1 MMDDREPGDFADP
14 RDDPGTERRKR
25 RYVAN
30 LAFGAI
36 KAQHSAHRTM
46 LERFVDCLNEIASST
61 WFLVFH
67 VIWFAIW
74 LVWNSGVLP
83 LRAFDP
89 YPFGMMTTIVS
100 LEAIFLSIFVLM
112 AQKREA
118 AIAELREELGL
129 QVSLRVEQEVT
140 KALQLVAGLYTRLG
154 HRVSD
159 DPELHHML
167 QPLDVKGIERD
178 LMVQIEAATQNKH
191 HNTMLDEAVPPSAY
205 ASGDSLL
212 R

>member
-46 LERFVDCLNEIASST
+46 LERFVDGLNEIASST

-83 LRAFDP
+83 LHAFDP

>member
-1 MMDDREPGDFADP
+1 MADGEDDLGTGDAQVAEAP
-14 RDDPGTERRKR
+14 ERRKR

-36 KAQHSAHRTM
+36 KAQHSAHRTL
-46 LERFVDCLNEIASST
+46 LEKAVDKLNEVASST
-61 WFLVFH
+61 WFLVLH
-67 VIWFAIW
+67 AVGFAFW
-74 LVWNSGVLP
+74 LLWNTGHLGMRP
-83 LRAFDP
+83 IDP
-89 YPFGMMTTIVS
+89 FPFGLMTTIVS

-112 AQKREA
+112 AQQRES

-140 KALQLVAGLYTRLG
+140 KTLQLVAGLYTRLG

-167 QPLDVKGIERD
+167 QPLDVKAIEQD
-178 LMVQIEAATQNKH
+178 LLAQIEAATQSKH
-191 HNTMLDEAVPPSAY
+191 HNTMLD
-205 ASGDSLL
+205 GDAKLV

>member
-1 MMDDREPGDFADP
+1 MSDDDASLKTDVI
-14 RDDPGTERRKR
+14 DDGAPERRKR

-36 KAQHSAHRTM
+36 KAQQTENRTP
-46 LERFVDCLNEIASST
+46 LERFVDSLNEMASST
-61 WFLVFH
+61 WFLVVH
-67 VIWFAIW
+67 AIWFAVWI
-74 LVWNSGVLP
+74 VWNTGMFGLH
-83 LRAFDP
+83 AFDP
-89 YPFGMMTTIVS
+89 FPFGLMTLVVS

-112 AQKREA
+112 AQKRES

-140 KALQLVAGLYTRLG
+140 KTLQLVAGLYTRLG

-167 QPLDVKGIERD
+167 QPLDVRAIERD
-178 LMVQIEAATQNKH
+178 LLEQIEAATEARH
-191 HNTMLDEAVPPSAY
+191 HNPMLDETRS
-205 ASGDSLL
+205 
-212 R
+212 